1 MQSCRSVR
9 RPLVQRVLANKNK
22 IKIFSGGL
30 VLAAQGFPKLCT
42 ASFAYSGGRKAF
54 SVTVRVEIIA
64 ASALGIDGI
73 ILLGPED
80 NF

>member
-1 MQSCRSVR
+1 M
-9 RPLVQRVLANKNK
+9 
-22 IKIFSGGL
+22 
-30 VLAAQGFPKLCT
+30 LAAKGFPKLCT

-73 ILLGPED
+73 MFLGPED